1 MTELF
6 PRVSATARGYDIEQV
21 DAFFERARHDYEGSV
36 SGEDATG
43 SAVSTDAAPSPA
55 DAGGSGDSD
64 ADASAT
70 PSSTG
75 TSRPSTGPLDAAAV
89 RVAAFDLVR
98 HGYSPAAVDSALD
111 RLEAAFVA
119 ADRADF
125 IAENG
130 QSAWMTGV
138 VERATTLYERLTRPP
153 GDRFAPPQ
161 HGRGYDAAQVDALLD
176 RLVAYFDEGTPIQAA
191 QVRST
196 TFDSAPRSRSYA
208 EGPVDAYL
216 DRVVDVLLAV
226 E

>member
-6 PRVSATARGYDIEQV
+6 PRVSMTARGYDIGQV
-21 DAFFERARHDYEGSV
+21 DAFFERARRDYEGSV
-36 SGEDATG
+36 APDGETAPDDAVAREG
-43 SAVSTDAAPSPA
+43 AEQLEPLEAA
-55 DAGGSGDSD
+55 
-64 ADASAT
+64 T
-70 PSSTG
+70 
-75 TSRPSTGPLDAAAV
+75 V
-89 RVAAFDLVR
+89 RTAAFDLVR
-98 HGYSPAAVDSALD
+98 HGYSPVAVDAALD

-130 QSAWMTGV
+130 QGAWMTGV

-153 GDRFAPPQ
+153 GERFAPPQ
-161 HGRGYDAAQVDALLD
+161 RGRGYDAAQVDVLLD
-176 RLVAYFDEGTPIQAA
+176 ALVAYFDEGTPIQAA

-196 TFDSAPRSRSYA
+196 TFASAPRARAYA

-216 DRVVDVLLAV
+216 GRVVDVLLAV

>member
-55 DAGGSGDSD
+55 G
-64 ADASAT
+64 ADATAT

-75 TSRPSTGPLDAAAV
+75 TSRSSTGPLDAAAV

>member
-1 MTELF
+1 VTELF

-36 SGEDATG
+36 SGEDANG
-43 SAVSTDAAPSPA
+43 SAAATNAAPSPT
-55 DAGGSGDSD
+55 DASGSAASTATPGSTE
-64 ADASAT
+64 SAT
-70 PSSTG
+70 PSA
-75 TSRPSTGPLDAAAV
+75 GPLDAAAV

-153 GDRFAPPQ
+153 GERFAPPQ

>member
-6 PRVSATARGYDIEQV
+6 PRVSATARGYAIEQV
-21 DAFFERARHDYEGSV
+21 DAFFDRARHDYEGSV
-36 SGEDATG
+36 SGEGPAGAADPATLHAEEG
-43 SAVSTDAAPSPA
+43 SASGSAAS
-55 DAGGSGDSD
+55 
-64 ADASAT
+64 
-70 PSSTG
+70 
-75 TSRPSTGPLDAAAV
+75 PLDAAAV

-125 IAENG
+125 IAEHG

-153 GDRFAPPQ
+153 GERFAPPQ

>member
-6 PRVSATARGYDIEQV
+6 PRVSTTARGYDIEQV

-36 SGEDATG
+36 SGEGTTGTTGRTALGAPPSTASAT
-43 SAVSTDAAPSPA
+43 A
-55 DAGGSGDSD
+55 D
-64 ADASAT
+64 ADAHAPEVTT
-70 PSSTG
+70 PAV
-75 TSRPSTGPLDAAAV
+75 GPLDAAAV

-153 GDRFAPPQ
+153 GERFAPPQ

-176 RLVAYFDEGTPIQAA
+176 RLVAYFDEGTPIQAG

>member
-6 PRVSATARGYDIEQV
+6 PRVSTTARGYDIDQV
-21 DAFFERARHDYEGSV
+21 DAFFDRARTDYEAVASEGLPAAQASLD
-36 SGEDATG
+36 SG
-43 SAVSTDAAPSPA
+43 
-55 DAGGSGDSD
+55 
-64 ADASAT
+64 
-70 PSSTG
+70 
-75 TSRPSTGPLDAAAV
+75 AV

-125 IAENG
+125 ISEHG
-130 QSAWMTGV
+130 QSAWMGGV
-138 VERATTLYERLTRPP
+138 VDKATTLYERLTRPP
-153 GDRFAPPQ
+153 RERFAPPQ
-161 HGRGYDAAQVDALLD
+161 RGRGYDAAQVDALLD
-176 RLVAYFDEGTPIQAA
+176 RLVAYFDDGTPIKAA

-196 TFDSAPRSRSYA
+196 TFATVPRSRAYG
-208 EGPVDAYL
+208 EGAVDAYL

>member
-55 DAGGSGDSD
+55 G
-64 ADASAT
+64 ADATAT